1 MIRMAPRILN
11 LTALPQTLPLFPL
24 AGVLLLPRGSLPLNI
39 FEPRYL
45 SLVDDALAGNRLIGM
60 IQPLDKDDVLRPRL
74 ARIGC
79 AGRITAYRETDDNR
93 YLVTLSGVCRFA
105 LKGDSD
111 CTAGYRVGDCDF
123 SPYENDLLPQDEL
136 DFPRD
141 RLVGALKDYLTQNDL
156 KADWKSIMTAPA
168 EALVNA
174 LAMMCPFDGAG
185 KQALLEAQSFDMRV
199 STLVALLEMSG
210 AADGPVTLN

>member
-1 MIRMAPRILN
+1 MAPRTLN
-11 LTALPQTLPLFPL
+11 LTALPRTLPLFPL
-24 AGVLLLPRGSLPLNI
+24 AGVLLLPRGSLPLNV

-45 SLVDDALAGNRLIGM
+45 ALVDDALAGNRLIGI
-60 IQPLDKDDVLRPRL
+60 IQTAEKDDVLRPRL
-74 ARIGC
+74 ASIGC

-105 LKGDSD
+105 LRGDSD
-111 CTAGYRVGDCDF
+111 SAAGYRLGECDF
-123 SPYENDLLPQDEL
+123 APYENDLVPQDEL

-141 RLVGALKDYLTQNDL
+141 RLVDALKDYLTQNDL

-174 LAMMCPFDGAG
+174 LAMMCPFDGAE
-185 KQALLEAQSFDMRV
+185 KQALLEAPSFDMRV

-210 AADGPVTLN
+210 APGGPVTLN